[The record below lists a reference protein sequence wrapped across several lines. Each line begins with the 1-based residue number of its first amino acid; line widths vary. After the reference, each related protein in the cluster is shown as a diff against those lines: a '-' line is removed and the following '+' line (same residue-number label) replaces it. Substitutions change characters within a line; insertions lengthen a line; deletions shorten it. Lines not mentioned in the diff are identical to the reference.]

1 MNGGAFIV
9 TSNGM
14 VILNDPPIF
23 LASAEIPP
31 VPSSLT
37 FVCATAVKGI
47 DAKKSII
54 ENSPGLGGVI
64 ALSITVQLLGESY
77 L

>member
-1 MNGGAFIV
+1 
-9 TSNGM
+9 M

-23 LASAEIPP
+23 LALAEIPP

-37 FVCATAVKGI
+37 FVWAIADKGI
-47 DAKKSII
+47 AAKKSII
-54 ENSPGLGGVI
+54 ENSPGFGGVLT
-64 ALSITVQLLGESY
+64 LSTTVQLLGESY

>member
-1 MNGGAFIV
+1 
-9 TSNGM
+9 M
-14 VILNDPPIF
+14 VMLNDPLIF
-23 LASAEIPP
+23 LALAEIPP

-37 FVCATAVKGI
+37 FVCASADKGI

-54 ENSPGLGGVI
+54 ENSPGLGGML
-64 ALSITVQLLGESY
+64 ALSTTVQLLGESY